1 MKRRLLIALG
11 CLLIGGL
18 SLAPI
23 WPRLGDALPYPAHST
38 ISDLTLT
45 HWSAFE
51 YARQQIAATGQVPLW
66 RTSILSGTPFAE
78 NPLAGL
84 FYPPHWLALFT
95 TMPLATALTALLWA
109 HLALAVG
116 AMYALLR
123 RWQLR
128 PLAALAGALAYAATP
143 KIVAH
148 MGLGHLTLVEAWAWL
163 PLVVYCITPTPT
175 LSRARPHLH
184 LRWRASAVQV
194 STSPQ
199 SGSAQA
205 ARTGEGANA
214 IGSGLALGA
223 CVLADA
229 RLAIYAGALA
239 ISYLVVMGA
248 WRKTLGRILIMLV
261 VAATVSAAA
270 WLPTLSLTG
279 NTSRAALAPDEAG
292 VLSLDPV
299 YLLGLLIAD
308 RSGAAERTTYVGL
321 SVLALALIGLVR
333 ARSISRRLRG
343 WLLGVIIVGAV
354 VALGTHTPLY
364 GLLAQLPGA
373 SLLRVP
379 ARAWFV
385 VVFALAVLAGL
396 GLHTILSSIKRP
408 SRQNMFGMT
417 LVLLLIGLELL
428 SVDWAVYR
436 VESVEAAF
444 ASGRA
449 AAAWLADQPGEFRV
463 YSPSLSIPQHVAQ
476 QFNLHLADGVD
487 PLQLARYVRLMQ
499 AATGVGAWGYS
510 VTLPPF
516 AGITTDADIGT
527 ALKDVVP
534 DAALL
539 GLLNVK
545 YIVAEFPI
553 ESRELIERARFD
565 QTIVYENQRV
575 LPRAFMVDQI
585 AVANSPDEAAKWL
598 TSAALAEAAIV
609 EGLPYPIELSTTP
622 RAPRVIEWQADQIT
636 IEAEGPGLLVLSEVN
651 APDWT
656 ATLDGAAT
664 TIFATD
670 VALRGVYVPW
680 GAHAIELTYQPKRVY
695 AGALISVLSVIACA
709 GGLLIQ
715 RRVN

>member
-1 MKRRLLIALG
+1 MMTSWRRELTVVAL
-11 CLLIGGL
+11 CLLLGGL
-18 SLAPI
+18 VLAPL
-23 WPRLGDALPYPAHST
+23 WPRLGEVLPYPANST

-95 TMPLATALTALLWA
+95 GVPLATALTVLLWL
-109 HLALAVG
+109 HFALAAG
-116 AMYALLR
+116 AMFALLR

-163 PLVVYCITPTPT
+163 PLVVYSLPSPPPFASFDSAS
-175 LSRARPHLH
+175 LRSGRANRGGSV
-184 LRWRASAVQV
+184 W
-194 STSPQ
+194 
-199 SGSAQA
+199 SGV
-205 ARTGEGANA
+205 
-214 IGSGLALGA
+214 ALGV

-239 ISYLVVMGA
+239 ASYLLVMGA
-248 WRKTLGRILIMLV
+248 RLKTLGRIIIVLV

-270 WLPTLSLTG
+270 WLPTLSLTSS
-279 NTSRAALAPDEAG
+279 TSRAALAPDEAG

-333 ARSISRRLRG
+333 ARSVSRRLRG

-354 VALGTHTPLY
+354 VALGTHTPVY
-364 GLLAQLPGA
+364 GWLSQLPGA

-385 VVFALAVLAGL
+385 VVFALAVLAGC
-396 GLHTILSSIKRP
+396 GLHTIVSSIKRP
-408 SRQNMFGMT
+408 ARQAMFGMT
-417 LVLLLIGLELL
+417 LVLIGLELL
-428 SVDWAVYR
+428 SVDWSVYR
-436 VESVEAAF
+436 VETVETAF
-444 ASGRA
+444 AKGRA

-476 QFNLHLADGVD
+476 QFKLQLADGVD

-534 DAALL
+534 NAALL

-545 YIVAEFPI
+545 YVVAEFPI
-553 ESRELIERARFD
+553 ESRDLIERARFD

-575 LPRAFMVDQI
+575 LPRVFMVDQI
-585 AVANSPDEAAKWL
+585 AVTGSPEEAAEWL
-598 TSAALAEAAIV
+598 AAAALAEGAIV
-609 EGLPYPIELSTTP
+609 EGLPYPIELPTTS
-622 RAPRVIEWQADQIT
+622 RAPRPIEWQADHIK
-636 IEAEGPGLLVLSEVN
+636 IEADGPGLLVLSEIA
-651 APDWT
+651 APDWS
-656 ATLDGAAT
+656 ATLDGEAT
-664 TIFATD
+664 TILATD

-680 GAHAIELTYQPKRVY
+680 GTHTIELAYQPKRVY

-709 GGLLIQ
+709 GGLLLQ
-715 RRVN
+715 RRVIER

>member
-1 MKRRLLIALG
+1 MRKITVFFG
-11 CLLIGGL
+11 CLLLGGL
-18 SLAPI
+18 VLAPL
-23 WPRLGDALPYPAHST
+23 WPRWGDVLPYPANST

-95 TMPLATALTALLWA
+95 AIPLATALTVLLWL
-109 HLALAVG
+109 HFALAAG
-116 AMYALLR
+116 AMFALLR

-128 PLAALAGALAYAATP
+128 PLAALAGALAYAASP

-163 PLVVYCITPTPT
+163 PLVLFPLPSPPPFASFDSAS
-175 LSRARPHLH
+175 LRSGRANRGGSV
-184 LRWRASAVQV
+184 W
-194 STSPQ
+194 
-199 SGSAQA
+199 SGV
-205 ARTGEGANA
+205 
-214 IGSGLALGA
+214 ALGV

-239 ISYLVVMGA
+239 VSYLLVMGA
-248 WRKTLGRILIMLV
+248 RLKMLGRIIIVLV

-270 WLPTLSLTG
+270 WLPTLSLTSS
-279 NTSRAALAPDEAG
+279 TSRAALAPDEAG

-299 YLLGLLIAD
+299 YLLGVLIAD

-333 ARSISRRLRG
+333 ARSVSRRLRG
-343 WLLGVIIVGAV
+343 WLLGVIVIGAV
-354 VALGTHTPLY
+354 VALGTHTPVY
-364 GLLAQLPGA
+364 GWLSQLPGA

-385 VVFALAVLAGL
+385 VVFALAVLAGC
-396 GLHTILSSIKRP
+396 GLHTIVSSIKRP
-408 SRQNMFGMT
+408 TRQAMFGMT
-417 LVLLLIGLELL
+417 LVLIGLELL
-428 SVDWAVYR
+428 SVDWSVYR
-436 VESVEAAF
+436 VETVETAF
-444 ASGRA
+444 AKGRA

-476 QFNLHLADGVD
+476 QFNLQLADGVD

-553 ESRELIERARFD
+553 ESRDLIERARFD

-575 LPRAFMVDQI
+575 LPRVFMVDQI
-585 AVANSPDEAAKWL
+585 EVASSPDEAAEWL
-598 TSAALAEAAIV
+598 TAAALAEGAIV
-609 EGLPYPIELSTTP
+609 EGLPYPIELPTTSRPP
-622 RAPRVIEWQADQIT
+622 RPIEWQADHIKL
-636 IEAEGPGLLVLSEVN
+636 EADGPGLLVVSEIA
-651 APDWT
+651 APDWS
-656 ATLDGAAT
+656 ATLDGEAT
-664 TIFATD
+664 TILATD

-680 GAHAIELTYQPKRVY
+680 GAHRIELTYQPKRVY
-695 AGALISVLSVIACA
+695 AGALISVLSMIACA
-709 GGLLIQ
+709 GGLLLQ
-715 RRVN
+715 RRVIER